1 MNGRACETTW
11 FSALLLPERV
21 WLPLS
26 FPWTH
31 KSFPFQERPG
41 AALNSTKIQT
51 PVGLKSWTPQTL
63 RCCTYLPQ
71 LHIALIAAAFSSPQT
86 QQPHGKEQEKCPVCP
101 RIYSRVL
108 LGYLY
113 FIDPSRRKDRA
124 FPLQSLSSFPTFFL
138 FFFKGSWM
146 PLLKA

>member
-1 MNGRACETTW
+1 MIFSSVASRASLTST
-11 FSALLLPERV
+11 FLSLNSQVLSLPGKAR
-21 WLPLS
+21 
-26 FPWTH
+26 
-31 KSFPFQERPG
+31 

-51 PVGLKSWTPQTL
+51 QVGLKSWTPQTP

-86 QQPHGKEQEKCPVCP
+86 QQPHRKEQEKCPVCP

-138 FFFKGSWM
+138 FFFKGS
-146 PLLKA
+146 

>member
-1 MNGRACETTW
+1 MIFSSVASRASLTST
-11 FSALLLPERV
+11 FLSLNSQVLSLPGKAR
-21 WLPLS
+21 
-26 FPWTH
+26 
-31 KSFPFQERPG
+31 
-41 AALNSTKIQT
+41 AALNSTRIQT
-51 PVGLKSWTPQTL
+51 PVGLKSWTLQTP

-71 LHIALIAAAFSSPQT
+71 LHTALIAAASSSPQT

-138 FFFKGSWM
+138 FFFKGS
-146 PLLKA
+146 